1 MSNISNVKWQEYRMS
16 RMSNVKN
23 VMCYQSVLI
32 NLAHRL
38 CTDIQYFLYLY
49 NPDDADVVEPYSMNW
64 LDCFASILSP
74 NHQRRLD
81 FDKQASLW
89 KHSSF
94 VFWFSLAYF
103 LKPPQRSCNGR
114 LDWVEL
120 HLMIWHDFFEFVF
133 SYNPKPGEPD

>member
-1 MSNISNVKWQEYRMS
+1 
-16 RMSNVKN
+16 MSNVKN

-81 FDKQASLW
+81 FDKQAMFRGNITIIAIIYNITNELVGY
-89 KHSSF
+89 KGG
-94 VFWFSLAYF
+94 
-103 LKPPQRSCNGR
+103 GR
-114 LDWVEL
+114 HGSEWTPS
-120 HLMIWHDFFEFVF
+120 IRTQF
-133 SYNPKPGEPD
+133 SYSLSCSH